1 MKIFCVDT
9 ALSKSMEPYVDV
21 SNDGY
26 FFSGHGIKGTKPSIT
41 NKRVAKH
48 THPALASDLGLC
60 GPRFSAFLL
69 VIVAA
74 MKNQPSQGMSA
85 SGKTG
90 TISLIHSISLMLCIS
105 GSTTLGFCIMSG
117 SLFIVAAP
125 SGAGK
130 TSLVRAL
137 VKNDDRVR
145 LSVSHTTRTPREG
158 ERDGVDYFFV
168 SQQSFAEMRDAGA
181 FLESATVFDNSYGT
195 SAEAVNSLLAEGLDV
210 ILEIDWQGAQQVRR
224 NFADSISIFI
234 LPPSRATL
242 EQRLRNRGQDDEATI
257 ARRMRDAENEMSHYI
272 EFDYLLVN
280 DVFEET
286 LSALRAVVVARR
298 HSLAVQKQQHARLLT
313 ELLA

>member
-1 MKIFCVDT
+1 
-9 ALSKSMEPYVDV
+9 
-21 SNDGY
+21 
-26 FFSGHGIKGTKPSIT
+26 
-41 NKRVAKH
+41 
-48 THPALASDLGLC
+48 
-60 GPRFSAFLL
+60 
-69 VIVAA
+69 
-74 MKNQPSQGMSA
+74 
-85 SGKTG
+85 
-90 TISLIHSISLMLCIS
+90 
-105 GSTTLGFCIMSG
+105 MSG

-137 VKNDDRVR
+137 VRDDDRIR
-145 LSVSHTTRTPREG
+145 LSVSHTTRAPREG
-158 ERDGVDYFFV
+158 ERDGVDYLFV
-168 SQQSFAEMRDAGA
+168 SQQTFAEMRDAGA

-195 SAEAVNSLLAEGLDV
+195 SAEAVNSLLAQGLDV

-280 DVFEET
+280 DVFDNT
-286 LSALRAVVVARR
+286 LSALHAVVLARR
-298 HSLAVQKQQHARLLT
+298 HSLAVQKQQQAGLLT